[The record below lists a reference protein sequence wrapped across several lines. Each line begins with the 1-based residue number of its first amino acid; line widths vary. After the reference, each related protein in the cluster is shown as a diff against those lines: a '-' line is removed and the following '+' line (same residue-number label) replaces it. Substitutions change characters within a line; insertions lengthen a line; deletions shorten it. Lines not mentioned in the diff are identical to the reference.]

1 MGLARTG
8 SRYRVA
14 LVDPHRRIAFVPPR
28 YGTDVVGGAEAS
40 LREVAHGFADR
51 GWDVDVLTT
60 QARDHFTWANELP
73 AGPVADGKLTVTRF
87 PVVNDTPGQDR
98 ALVEQLL
105 ADGDVPTIDEQERWI
120 NDGLRSPALFHHLL
134 DTADTYRAVVVSPY
148 LFWTTFACGQIAPE
162 RTILRPCLH
171 DEPYARL
178 ELFEPLFTGSA
189 GRWLFTDPER
199 DLLAGLYPLGDR
211 TEVVGDGVTVPAGYD
226 PDGFRRR
233 HGLGDRRFVLYGG
246 RREGGKGWDELLDGF
261 AEAARG
267 PARDLTLVTF
277 GVGDVHPPA
286 DVAAQV
292 VDLGLVSDQDRDDA
306 FAAADAYLQP
316 SSVES
321 FSRTVMEAWLAGTPV
336 IANADSAVVSWHCER
351 SGAGVL
357 YADQVELVECLRL
370 VAEAP
375 DLAAGLAKA
384 GRDYVLDNYSWPAAI
399 DRMEATIEAW
409 LP

>member
-1 MGLARTG
+1 MDL
-8 SRYRVA
+8 
-14 LVDPHRRIAFVPPR
+14 HRRIAFVPPR

-40 LREVAHGFADR
+40 LREVAHGFAGR
-51 GWDVDVLTT
+51 GWEVDVLTT

-73 AGPVADGKLTVTRF
+73 AGPLVDGKVTVTRF
-87 PVVNDTPGQDR
+87 PVVRDTPGHDR

-105 ADGDVPTIDEQERWI
+105 ADGETPTIDEQERWI
-120 NDGLRSPALFHHLL
+120 NDGLRSPELFHHVL
-134 DTADTYRAVVVSPY
+134 DHAESYRAIVVSPY
-148 LFWTTFACGQIAPE
+148 MFWTTFACGQVAPD

-199 DLLAGLYPLGDR
+199 DVLASLYPLGDR
-211 TEVVGDGVTVPAGYD
+211 TAVVGDGVTVPAAYD
-226 PDGFRRR
+226 PEGFRRR

-246 RREGGKGWDELLDGF
+246 RREGGKGWDELLAGF

-267 PARDLTLVTF
+267 GVLDLALVTF
-277 GVGDVHPPA
+277 GVGEVVAPP
-286 DVAAQV
+286 DVADRV
-292 VDLGLVSDQDRDDA
+292 VDLGRISDRDRDDA
-306 FAAADAYLQP
+306 FAAAGAYLQP
-316 SSVES
+316 STVES

-336 IANADSAVVSWHCER
+336 VANAGSAVVRWHCER
-351 SGAGVL
+351 SGAGIT
-357 YADQVELVECLRL
+357 YADRTELVECLRL

-375 DLAAGLAKA
+375 DLVAALAKP
-384 GRDYVLDNYSWPAAI
+384 GRDYVLDSYSWPAAL

-409 LP
+409 L